1 MNTELGNLGEISRSR
16 VQEFYWGEEV
26 RENLSSLRFQKK
38 KKKKKSPNYCANLT
52 MKALETE

>member
-38 KKKKKSPNYCANLT
+38 KSPNYCANLT

>member
-16 VQEFYWGEEV
+16 VQEFYWVEEV

-38 KKKKKSPNYCANLT
+38 KISKLLCQLNHEGFGN
-52 MKALETE
+52 